1 MLGPALD
8 TLHTFSDLI
17 LILSVRKLRLRGDKL
32 SAQHEVAKMLAE
44 LRFSPS
50 SFLAPQ
56 NYVMPLHYATIER
69 HRILNH
75 EEEMETEV

>member
-44 LRFSPS
+44 LRFSPL